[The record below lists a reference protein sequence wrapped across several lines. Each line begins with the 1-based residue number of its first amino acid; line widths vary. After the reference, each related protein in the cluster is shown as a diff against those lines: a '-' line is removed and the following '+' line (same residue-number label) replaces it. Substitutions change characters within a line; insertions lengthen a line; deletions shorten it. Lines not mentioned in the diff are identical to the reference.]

1 MRTLKIYLVTLL
13 MMSCK
18 IGFGQT
24 SIDDL
29 NHQLRDIFINLKKA
43 PGHTPFLYD
52 MSSHIL
58 SDQYYISK
66 NDTSIMSDGIYYT
79 MYEEMR
85 SSAYDTTV
93 LKPIDNIVKPFNKA
107 AKKDTVLLSI
117 LNADYA
123 VFSDSAFAN
132 EGQYYYTTDTSV
144 TDVPN
149 RITEPFNIRNVFV
162 SSINTPISYYKKVL
176 YVLDTNYIFANNK
189 LLSDYSQNDL
199 NPNFARWKVDFGD
212 GAGWREFDPKKRNEY
227 VVLYKD
233 TGLYF
238 ISTAIFYCDPFPRC
252 DLTPSKLSKTSI
264 YILTNKTPTE
274 PDYIYEFTNISV
286 GLYKGCGEVIG
297 GVYIP
302 NKPLIIVEGIDII
315 NSNTIPKIYEDYVLG
330 TDKRLSELISTGY
343 DFYIVNFN
351 DSKIDLRQNAR
362 GVIELLDYLKSIMTT
377 NEQFVVIG
385 ESMGGVIARYALTYM
400 ETELYKNEPNVSKPN
415 QLHNTRLLITNDS
428 PHQGAYVP
436 IAYQMLYRN
445 IVNSLMYKVM
455 SKAKYMFPVIDDI
468 DEMSKLM
475 DAKAIQQLLIYH
487 LDANGPH
494 PERATFMNEL
504 ISLNPQTNGYPQYC
518 KLMAMTDG
526 LLTGQHQLKTDSSI
540 LVAGERIFNFH
551 FKSKIILYRFIKIDF
566 IDYNLDLFSVD
577 KAKPNK
583 ELFQVTN
590 TFLTIKIKGCL
601 RHLLKLR
608 GVDFIKCAVK
618 STVSPTT
625 NIASNATQ
633 NYETVPGG
641 IFPSFSLIKD
651 QLNSKHLDL
660 LAWDLKY
667 NFVRA
672 NGNINFTFTTSKWN
686 ILHYYCTPE
695 IEINLGLPYLDFG
708 FIPVQSAID
717 LDYHKTQNF
726 AADFNLLNGD
736 VQKTIF
742 QYTPFH
748 VVTGFQNIN
757 LSYPRNVSYLNLNNH
772 HGFYTNIVIDNNN
785 NHGYVSR
792 EIGDDII
799 YINNLDLGT
808 RDADFKF
815 KSIRIGIDNP
825 HYKYHFALPITN
837 SPLLNGVYSKKN
849 TFKFKE
855 PGIVSLVY
863 QDEYLEGENKLI
875 EGILTISRLNI
886 LDCKS
891 QRPVLIHELDSI
903 VEFGFDL
910 SNVICYPIPFSNELY
925 IDRLV
930 ANDLYDI
937 CIANVFGQV
946 VFQKKMKADDNKII
960 KLELSEMPKKSV
972 YILNIRNE
980 HNQTYK
986 FKIVN

>member
-1 MRTLKIYLVTLL
+1 

-93 LKPIDNIVKPFNKA
+93 LKPIDNIVKPFKKA

-494 PERATFMNEL
+494 PERATFMNE
-504 ISLNPQTNGYPQYC
+504 IITLNPQTNGYPQYC

-583 ELFQVTN
+583 DLYQASN
-590 TFLTIKIKGCL
+590 TYFTITVKGCL
-601 RHLLKLR
+601 RHLLKFRLVR
-608 GVDFIKCAVK
+608 FVDCAVHNLLG
-618 STVSPTT
+618 SPL
-625 NIASNATQ
+625 NVASNAVD

-717 LDYHKTQNF
+717 LDYHKTQSF

-748 VVTGFQNIN
+748 IISGFENFNSKYPKN
-757 LSYPRNVSYLNLNNH
+757 LDAGLGNRNWS
-772 HGFYTNIVIDNNN
+772 
-785 NHGYVSR
+785 HGYFTNVEIENVHKHGYISR
-792 EIGDDII
+792 EIGDDFI
-799 YINNLDLGT
+799 YLNNLDLGE
-808 RDADFKF
+808 RDADFTF
-815 KSIRIGIDNP
+815 KDVKLGINNP
-825 HYKYHFALPITN
+825 HYKYQYVASLDIYGIEDGT
-837 SPLLNGVYSKKN
+837 YSKQN
-849 TFKFKE
+849 PFHFKE
-855 PGIVSLVY
+855 PGNVDINYEDNFV
-863 QDEYLEGENKLI
+863 QGNNIII
-875 EGILTISRLNI
+875 EGILAISKTTIKNCQPLRPIGRNGRITDSLELTSKITSEIIISPNPFLNEIVISGMTLSKKYSITVTNI
-886 LDCKS
+886 LGQIEMETIIENNSS
-891 QRPVLIHELDSI
+891 QNIKLDLGILENNS
-903 VEFGFDL
+903 
-910 SNVICYPIPFSNELY
+910 LY
-925 IDRLV
+925 IITIIS
-930 ANDLYDI
+930 NDNQQLRQRI
-937 CIANVFGQV
+937 V
-946 VFQKKMKADDNKII
+946 
-960 KLELSEMPKKSV
+960 KL
-972 YILNIRNE
+972 
-980 HNQTYK
+980 
-986 FKIVN
+986 